1 MSKEM
6 REQIDKIKNFGQ
18 FLNENNDNLIKLYNI
33 AKGVDYNTFL
43 KKTDSLAFEYDM
55 LYRGSVDELENN
67 IFMTDYIGHAF
78 EYGDVVNGILYNP
91 SDVMFFNDNTFSS
104 LRQNYRGL
112 SKEDLLKI
120 YNSDKIIDIDAI
132 DFVFKFIQS
141 DVPYTKVNQN
151 FDKND
156 LLVPIMQ
163 YYAKSKGK
171 NIISFLGSDYD
182 GDQNEFIVDD
192 ISKYKQLKD
201 VWSNVNKM

>member
-1 MSKEM
+1 
-6 REQIDKIKNFGQ
+6 
-18 FLNENNDNLIKLYNI
+18 
-33 AKGVDYNTFL
+33 
-43 KKTDSLAFEYDM
+43 
-55 LYRGSVDELENN
+55 
-67 IFMTDYIGHAF
+67 
-78 EYGDVVNGILYNP
+78 
-91 SDVMFFNDNTFSS
+91 

-141 DVPYTKVNQN
+141 DVPYTKVSQN